1 MNSKEFYVNRIVE
14 MLSEISNL
22 EWLIKIYSF
31 VKVFADDK
39 KGGVSDV

>member
-14 MLSEISNL
+14 MLSGISNL

-39 KGGVSDV
+39 EGVA